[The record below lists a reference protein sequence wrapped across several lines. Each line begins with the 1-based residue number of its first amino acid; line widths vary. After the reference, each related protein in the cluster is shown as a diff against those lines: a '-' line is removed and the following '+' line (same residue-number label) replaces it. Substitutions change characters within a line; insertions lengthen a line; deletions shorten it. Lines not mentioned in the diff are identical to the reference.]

1 MATYSH
7 AVAGAASPR
16 DEEERDEAGRQPAA
30 GSRRPTAIGERNSE
44 TRRETRDGGAQLRA
58 RVTDRAAP
66 APARRVSAAL

>member
-30 GSRRPTAIGERNSE
+30 GPRWGLDFPEGK
-44 TRRETRDGGAQLRA
+44 
-58 RVTDRAAP
+58 
-66 APARRVSAAL
+66 RRVGVAVTACAARAGEGTHALAHAHAERG